1 MKICPKCGQEY
12 EGDRCLKCEGPKII
26 INDNDY
32 LERKKAYEKK
42 QADLEKSASSHKKD
56 NSIND
61 ELLQTVKKIKDD
73 SKKKIS
79 SARKKTSTDRADKRD
94 GKESTDK
101 KNKDNAINI
110 RKATLSLKKKRQIF
124 IISVVAAIVLIAA
137 AGFGIYKLATRK
149 NYVLYMSSNDK
160 IYNVSNLE
168 SSYIC
173 DKKDAVFTCGKN
185 TFFTPEW
192 PSAID
197 KSQVVDSMASDSGK
211 YFVAVTYD
219 STKAE
224 YSMTGW
230 VGGGKVTKIYSN
242 VESDN
247 LLRKDIKY
255 VSDDGIV
262 IYSQTEVINDYGK
275 SGAITLYMSVINKG
289 NSQVGTESVNQS
301 IISADI
307 RDAYIYPEDNK
318 VIYYTT
324 GNGLYL
330 YDYEKRSRVLI
341 ADDVTDICAMSD
353 SYENTFVH
361 GAHKVNQL
369 SAANAIVYR
378 VDNEYI
384 YYNIENGGQ
393 ISFGDNILSN
403 AEFVYDKKNSS
414 VYIID
419 GTNLYYAT
427 ITDGVVSEKK
437 QIDKFG
443 NTANYLYK
451 NSSEEFIYINSE
463 GRLMIANKDKVKQ
476 LDDGVSEG
484 SLDTVGNTDNG
495 ITYTKNEKRIYRK
508 SPSSGNVE
516 LEGTSSETSK
526 IYFYK
531 NRLYYYTSDGTLC
544 SSTAKGKDYNQI
556 GNVDMLWLGEELR

>member
-403 AEFVYDKKNSS
+403 AEFAYDKKNSS

-443 NTANYLYK
+443 NTANYLYR
-451 NSSEEFIYINSE
+451 NSSEELIYINSE

-544 SSTAKGKDYNQI
+544 SSTVKGKDYNQI

>member
-1 MKICPKCGQEY
+1 
-12 EGDRCLKCEGPKII
+12 
-26 INDNDY
+26 
-32 LERKKAYEKK
+32 
-42 QADLEKSASSHKKD
+42 
-56 NSIND
+56 
-61 ELLQTVKKIKDD
+61 
-73 SKKKIS
+73 
-79 SARKKTSTDRADKRD
+79 
-94 GKESTDK
+94 
-101 KNKDNAINI
+101 
-110 RKATLSLKKKRQIF
+110 
-124 IISVVAAIVLIAA
+124 
-137 AGFGIYKLATRK
+137 
-149 NYVLYMSSNDK
+149 
-160 IYNVSNLE
+160 
-168 SSYIC
+168 
-173 DKKDAVFTCGKN
+173 
-185 TFFTPEW
+185 
-192 PSAID
+192 
-197 KSQVVDSMASDSGK
+197 
-211 YFVAVTYD
+211 
-219 STKAE
+219 
-224 YSMTGW
+224 
-230 VGGGKVTKIYSN
+230 
-242 VESDN
+242 
-247 LLRKDIKY
+247 
-255 VSDDGIV
+255 
-262 IYSQTEVINDYGK
+262 
-275 SGAITLYMSVINKG
+275 MSVINKS
-289 NSQVGTESVNQS
+289 NSQEGTESGNQS
-301 IISADI
+301 IISLDI

-341 ADDVTDICAMSD
+341 ADDVTDVCAMSD

-384 YYNIENGGQ
+384 YYNIENGGH

-403 AEFVYDKKNSS
+403 AEFAYDKKNSS

-419 GTNLYYAT
+419 GTNLYYAA

-443 NTANYLYK
+443 NTANYLYR

-544 SSTAKGKDYNQI
+544 SSTVKGKDYNQI

>member
-42 QADLEKSASSHKKD
+42 QANIEKSASSHKKD

-79 SARKKTSTDRADKRD
+79 LTRKKTSADKRD

-110 RKATLSLKKKRQIF
+110 RKATLSIKKKKQIF
-124 IISVVAAIVLIAA
+124 VVSVAAAIALIAA

-211 YFVAVTYD
+211 YYAAVTYD

-230 VGGGKVTKIYSN
+230 VGSGKVTKIYSN

-255 VSDDGIV
+255 ISDDGIV

-275 SGAITLYMSVINKG
+275 SGAISLYMSVINKS
-289 NSQVGTESVNQS
+289 NSQEGTESGNQS
-301 IISADI
+301 IISLDI

-330 YDYEKRSRVLI
+330 YDYEKKSRVLI
-341 ADDVTDICAMSD
+341 ADDVTDVCAMSD

-384 YYNIENGGQ
+384 YYNIENGGH

-403 AEFVYDKKNSS
+403 AEFAYDKKNSS

-419 GTNLYYAT
+419 GTNLYYAA

-443 NTANYLYK
+443 NTANYLYR

-544 SSTAKGKDYNQI
+544 SSTVKGKDYNQI

>member
-42 QADLEKSASSHKKD
+42 QADIEKSASSHKKD

-79 SARKKTSTDRADKRD
+79 LTRKKTSADKRD

-110 RKATLSLKKKRQIF
+110 RKATLSIKKKKQIF
-124 IISVVAAIVLIAA
+124 VVSVAAAIALIVA

-211 YFVAVTYD
+211 YYAAVTYD

-230 VGGGKVTKIYSN
+230 VGSGKVTKIYSN

-255 VSDDGIV
+255 ISDDGIV

-275 SGAITLYMSVINKG
+275 SGAISLYMSVINKS
-289 NSQVGTESVNQS
+289 NSQEGTESGNQS
-301 IISADI
+301 IISLDI

-330 YDYEKRSRVLI
+330 YDYEKKSRVLI
-341 ADDVTDICAMSD
+341 ADDVTDVCAMSD

-384 YYNIENGGQ
+384 YYNIENGGH

-403 AEFVYDKKNSS
+403 AEFAYDKKNSS

-419 GTNLYYAT
+419 GTNLYYAA

-443 NTANYLYK
+443 NTANYLYR

-544 SSTAKGKDYNQI
+544 SSTVKGKDYNQI
-556 GNVDMLWLGEELR
+556 GNVDMLWFGEELR

>member
-42 QADLEKSASSHKKD
+42 QADIEKSASSHKKD

-79 SARKKTSTDRADKRD
+79 LTRKKTSADKRD

-110 RKATLSLKKKRQIF
+110 RKATLSIKKKKQIF
-124 IISVVAAIVLIAA
+124 VVSVAAAAIALIAA

-211 YFVAVTYD
+211 YYAAVTYD

-230 VGGGKVTKIYSN
+230 VGSGKVTKIYSN

-255 VSDDGIV
+255 ISDDGIV

-275 SGAITLYMSVINKG
+275 SGAISLYMSVINKS
-289 NSQVGTESVNQS
+289 NSQEGTESGNQS
-301 IISADI
+301 IISLDI

-330 YDYEKRSRVLI
+330 YDYEKKSRVLI
-341 ADDVTDICAMSD
+341 ADDVTDVCAMSD

-384 YYNIENGGQ
+384 YYNIENGGH

-403 AEFVYDKKNSS
+403 AEFAYDKKNSS

-419 GTNLYYAT
+419 GTNLYYAA

-443 NTANYLYK
+443 NTANYLYR

-544 SSTAKGKDYNQI
+544 SSTVKGKDYNQI

>member
-556 GNVDMLWLGEELR
+556 GNIDMLWLGEELR

>member
-42 QADLEKSASSHKKD
+42 QADIEKSASSHKKD

-79 SARKKTSTDRADKRD
+79 LTRKKTSADKRD

-110 RKATLSLKKKRQIF
+110 RKATLSIKKKKQIF
-124 IISVVAAIVLIAA
+124 VVSVAAAIALIVA

-211 YFVAVTYD
+211 YYAAVTYD

-230 VGGGKVTKIYSN
+230 VGSGKVTKIYSN

-255 VSDDGIV
+255 ISDDGIV

-275 SGAITLYMSVINKG
+275 SGAISLYMSVINKS
-289 NSQVGTESVNQS
+289 NSQEGTESGNQS
-301 IISADI
+301 IISLDI

-330 YDYEKRSRVLI
+330 YDYEKKSRVLI
-341 ADDVTDICAMSD
+341 ADDVTDVCAMSD

-384 YYNIENGGQ
+384 YYNIENGGH

-403 AEFVYDKKNSS
+403 AEFAYDKKNSS

-419 GTNLYYAT
+419 GTNLYYAV

-443 NTANYLYK
+443 NTANYLYR

-544 SSTAKGKDYNQI
+544 SSTVKGKDYNQI

>member
-403 AEFVYDKKNSS
+403 AEFAYDKKNSS

-463 GRLMIANKDKVKQ
+463 GRLMIADKDKVKQ

-544 SSTAKGKDYNQI
+544 SSTVKGKDYNQI

>member
-42 QADLEKSASSHKKD
+42 QADIEKSASSHKKD

-79 SARKKTSTDRADKRD
+79 LTRKKTSADKRD

-110 RKATLSLKKKRQIF
+110 RKATLSIKKKKQIF
-124 IISVVAAIVLIAA
+124 VVSVAAAIALIAA

-211 YFVAVTYD
+211 YYAAVTYD

-230 VGGGKVTKIYSN
+230 VGSGKVTKIYSN

-255 VSDDGIV
+255 ISDDGIV

-275 SGAITLYMSVINKG
+275 SGAISLYMSVINKS
-289 NSQVGTESVNQS
+289 NSQEGTESGNQS
-301 IISADI
+301 IISLDI

-330 YDYEKRSRVLI
+330 YDYEKKSRVLI
-341 ADDVTDICAMSD
+341 ADDVTDVCAMSD

-384 YYNIENGGQ
+384 YYNIENGGH

-403 AEFVYDKKNSS
+403 AEFAYDKKNSS

-419 GTNLYYAT
+419 GTNLYYAA

-443 NTANYLYK
+443 NTANYLYR

-544 SSTAKGKDYNQI
+544 SSTVKGKDYNQI

>member
-42 QADLEKSASSHKKD
+42 QADIEKSASSHKKD

-79 SARKKTSTDRADKRD
+79 LTRKKTSADKRD

-110 RKATLSLKKKRQIF
+110 RKATLSIKKKKQIF
-124 IISVVAAIVLIAA
+124 VVSVAAAIALIAA

-211 YFVAVTYD
+211 YYAAVTYD

-230 VGGGKVTKIYSN
+230 GGSGKVTKIYSN

-255 VSDDGIV
+255 ISDDGIV

-275 SGAITLYMSVINKG
+275 SGAISLYMSVINKS
-289 NSQVGTESVNQS
+289 NSQEGTESGNQS
-301 IISADI
+301 IISLDI

-341 ADDVTDICAMSD
+341 ADDVTDVCAMSD

-384 YYNIENGGQ
+384 YYNIENGGH

-403 AEFVYDKKNSS
+403 AEFAYDKKNSS

-419 GTNLYYAT
+419 GTNLYYAA

-443 NTANYLYK
+443 NTANYLYR

-544 SSTAKGKDYNQI
+544 SSTVKGKDYNQI

>member
-318 VIYYTT
+318 VIYYTI

>member
-556 GNVDMLWLGEELR
+556 GNVDTLWLGEELR

>member
-544 SSTAKGKDYNQI
+544 SSTVKGKDYNQI

>member
-42 QADLEKSASSHKKD
+42 QADIEKSASSHKKD

-79 SARKKTSTDRADKRD
+79 LTRKKTSADKRD

-110 RKATLSLKKKRQIF
+110 RKATLSIKKKKKIF
-124 IISVVAAIVLIAA
+124 VVSVAAAIALIVA

-211 YFVAVTYD
+211 YYAAVTYD

-230 VGGGKVTKIYSN
+230 VGSGKVTKIYSN

-255 VSDDGIV
+255 ISDDGIV

-275 SGAITLYMSVINKG
+275 SGAISLYMSVINKS
-289 NSQVGTESVNQS
+289 NSQEGTESGNQS
-301 IISADI
+301 IISLDI

-330 YDYEKRSRVLI
+330 YDYEKKSRVLI
-341 ADDVTDICAMSD
+341 ADDVTDVCAMSD

-384 YYNIENGGQ
+384 YYNIENGGH

-403 AEFVYDKKNSS
+403 AEFAYDKKNSS

-419 GTNLYYAT
+419 GTNLYYAA

-443 NTANYLYK
+443 NTANYLYR

-544 SSTAKGKDYNQI
+544 SSTVKGKDYNQI

>member
-124 IISVVAAIVLIAA
+124 IISVVAAVVLIAA

>member
-42 QADLEKSASSHKKD
+42 QANIEKSASSHKKD

-79 SARKKTSTDRADKRD
+79 LTRKKTSADKRD

-110 RKATLSLKKKRQIF
+110 RKATLSIKKKKQIF
-124 IISVVAAIVLIAA
+124 VVSVAAAIALIVA

-149 NYVLYMSSNDK
+149 NYVLYMSFNDK

-211 YFVAVTYD
+211 YYAAVTYD

-230 VGGGKVTKIYSN
+230 VGSGKVTKIYSN

-255 VSDDGIV
+255 ISDDGIV

-275 SGAITLYMSVINKG
+275 SGAISLYMSVINKS
-289 NSQVGTESVNQS
+289 NSQEGTESGNQS
-301 IISADI
+301 IISLDI

-330 YDYEKRSRVLI
+330 YDYEKKSRVLI
-341 ADDVTDICAMSD
+341 ADDVTDVCAMSD

-384 YYNIENGGQ
+384 YYNIENGGH

-403 AEFVYDKKNSS
+403 AEFAYDKKNSS

-419 GTNLYYAT
+419 GTNLYYAA

-443 NTANYLYK
+443 NTANYLYR

-544 SSTAKGKDYNQI
+544 SSTVKGKDYNQI

>member
-219 STKAE
+219 STKTE

>member
-42 QADLEKSASSHKKD
+42 QADIEKSASSHKKD

-79 SARKKTSTDRADKRD
+79 LTRKKTSADKRD

-110 RKATLSLKKKRQIF
+110 RKATLSIKKKKQIF
-124 IISVVAAIVLIAA
+124 VVSVAAAIALIAA

-211 YFVAVTYD
+211 YYAAVTYD

-230 VGGGKVTKIYSN
+230 VGSGKVTKIYSN

-255 VSDDGIV
+255 ISDDGIV

-275 SGAITLYMSVINKG
+275 SGAISLYMSVINKS
-289 NSQVGTESVNQS
+289 NSQEGTESGNQS
-301 IISADI
+301 IISLDI

-341 ADDVTDICAMSD
+341 ADDVTDVCAMSD

-384 YYNIENGGQ
+384 YYNIENGGH

-403 AEFVYDKKNSS
+403 AEFAYDKKNSS

-419 GTNLYYAT
+419 GTNLYYAA

-443 NTANYLYK
+443 NTANYLYR

-544 SSTAKGKDYNQI
+544 SSTVKGKDYNQI

>member
-403 AEFVYDKKNSS
+403 AEFAYDKKNSS

-443 NTANYLYK
+443 NTANYLYR

-544 SSTAKGKDYNQI
+544 SSTVKGKDYNQI

>member
-42 QADLEKSASSHKKD
+42 QADIEKSASSHKKD

-79 SARKKTSTDRADKRD
+79 LTRKKTSADKRD

-110 RKATLSLKKKRQIF
+110 RKATLSIKKKKQIF
-124 IISVVAAIVLIAA
+124 VVSVAAAIALIVA

-211 YFVAVTYD
+211 YYAAVTYD

-230 VGGGKVTKIYSN
+230 VGSGKVTKIYSN

-255 VSDDGIV
+255 ISDDGIV

-275 SGAITLYMSVINKG
+275 SGAISLYMSVINKS
-289 NSQVGTESVNQS
+289 NSQEGTESGNQS
-301 IISADI
+301 IISLDI

-330 YDYEKRSRVLI
+330 YDYEKKSRVLI
-341 ADDVTDICAMSD
+341 ADDVTDVCAMSD

-384 YYNIENGGQ
+384 YYNIENGGH

-403 AEFVYDKKNSS
+403 AEFAYDKKNSS

-419 GTNLYYAT
+419 GTNLYYAA

-443 NTANYLYK
+443 NTANYLYR

-544 SSTAKGKDYNQI
+544 SSTVKGKDYNQI

>member
-94 GKESTDK
+94 GKESTDR

-211 YFVAVTYD
+211 YFVTVTYD

-289 NSQVGTESVNQS
+289 NSQAGTESVNQS
-301 IISADI
+301 IVSADI
-307 RDAYIYPEDNK
+307 RDTYIYPEDNK

-324 GNGLYL
+324 GNSLYL

-403 AEFVYDKKNSS
+403 AEFAYDKKNSS

-556 GNVDMLWLGEELR
+556 GNVEMLWLGEELR

>member
-42 QADLEKSASSHKKD
+42 QADIEKSASSHKKD

-79 SARKKTSTDRADKRD
+79 LTRKKTSADKRD

-110 RKATLSLKKKRQIF
+110 RKATLSIKKKKQIF
-124 IISVVAAIVLIAA
+124 VVSVAAAIALIVA

-149 NYVLYMSSNDK
+149 NYVLYMSFNDK

-211 YFVAVTYD
+211 YYAAVTYD

-230 VGGGKVTKIYSN
+230 VGSGKVTKIYSN

-255 VSDDGIV
+255 ISDDGIV

-275 SGAITLYMSVINKG
+275 SGAISLYMSVINKS
-289 NSQVGTESVNQS
+289 NSQEGTESGNQS
-301 IISADI
+301 IISLDI

-330 YDYEKRSRVLI
+330 YDYEKKSRVLI
-341 ADDVTDICAMSD
+341 ADDVTDVCAMSD

-384 YYNIENGGQ
+384 YYNIENGGH

-403 AEFVYDKKNSS
+403 AEFAYDKKNSS

-419 GTNLYYAT
+419 GTNLYYAA

-443 NTANYLYK
+443 NTANYLYR

-544 SSTAKGKDYNQI
+544 SSTVKGKDYNQI

>member
-353 SYENTFVH
+353 FYENTFVH

>member
-42 QADLEKSASSHKKD
+42 QADIEKSASSHKKD

-79 SARKKTSTDRADKRD
+79 LTRKKTSADKRD

-110 RKATLSLKKKRQIF
+110 RKATLSIKKKKQIF
-124 IISVVAAIVLIAA
+124 VVSVAAAIALIAA

-211 YFVAVTYD
+211 YYAAVTYD

-230 VGGGKVTKIYSN
+230 VGSGKVTKIYSN

-255 VSDDGIV
+255 ISDDGIV

-275 SGAITLYMSVINKG
+275 SGAISLYMSVINKS
-289 NSQVGTESVNQS
+289 NSQEGTESGNQS
-301 IISADI
+301 IISLDI

-341 ADDVTDICAMSD
+341 ADDVTDVCAMSD

-384 YYNIENGGQ
+384 YYNIENGGH

-403 AEFVYDKKNSS
+403 AEFAYDKKNSS

-419 GTNLYYAT
+419 GTNLYYAA

-443 NTANYLYK
+443 NTANYLYR
-451 NSSEEFIYINSE
+451 NSSEEFVYINSE

-544 SSTAKGKDYNQI
+544 SSTVKGKDYNQI

>member
-384 YYNIENGGQ
+384 YYNIEMADRFRLEI
-393 ISFGDNILSN
+393 ISFQMLSLYMIRRIQVCIL
-403 AEFVYDKKNSS
+403 
-414 VYIID
+414 
-419 GTNLYYAT
+419 
-427 ITDGVVSEKK
+427 
-437 QIDKFG
+437 
-443 NTANYLYK
+443 
-451 NSSEEFIYINSE
+451 
-463 GRLMIANKDKVKQ
+463 
-476 LDDGVSEG
+476 
-484 SLDTVGNTDNG
+484 
-495 ITYTKNEKRIYRK
+495 
-508 SPSSGNVE
+508 
-516 LEGTSSETSK
+516 
-526 IYFYK
+526 
-531 NRLYYYTSDGTLC
+531 
-544 SSTAKGKDYNQI
+544 
-556 GNVDMLWLGEELR
+556 